1 MKKIISG
8 FALAIN
14 MLTVTP
20 FFKIHNFYKGIN
32 GYSVM
37 FYPLIGLIIGLFLA
51 FSYELLSN
59 YFPALHVSIII
70 LALWAIITGGLHLD
84 GLSDSIDGFF
94 VSKERALEVMK
105 DPNVGAM
112 GMIFTLIFILLKG
125 SALLHVNTWFVLPLL
140 LMLARYNAV
149 LAIYFYPY
157 LSKNGMGALAKK
169 EFTTKQLLISTLMV
183 LVAVGF
189 TPNGWILLISS
200 LFTLG
205 IIQYFFIKRYGGLS
219 GDMYGFIIEMSE
231 LILLHVMIFS
241 ITL

>member
-1 MKKIISG
+1 MKKTLKG

-14 MLTVTP
+14 MLTIIP
-20 FFKIHNFYKGIN
+20 FFKIHDFYKGIN

-37 FYPLIGLIIGLFLA
+37 FYPLVGLIIGLILA
-51 FSYELLSN
+51 ISHELLSN

-70 LALWAIITGGLHLD
+70 LSLWAVITGGLHLD

-94 VSKERALEVMK
+94 VSRERALEVMK

-125 SALLHVNTWFVLPLL
+125 SALLHVSTWFELPLL

-157 LSKNGMGALAKK
+157 LSKNGMGTLAKK
-169 EFTTKQLLISTLMV
+169 EFTRKQLFISTLII
-183 LVAVGF
+183 LIAVGF
-189 TPNGWILLISS
+189 TPNGSILLISS

-219 GDMYGFIIEMSE
+219 GDMYGFIIEISE
-231 LILLHVMIFS
+231 LILLHVMILRLS
-241 ITL
+241 L